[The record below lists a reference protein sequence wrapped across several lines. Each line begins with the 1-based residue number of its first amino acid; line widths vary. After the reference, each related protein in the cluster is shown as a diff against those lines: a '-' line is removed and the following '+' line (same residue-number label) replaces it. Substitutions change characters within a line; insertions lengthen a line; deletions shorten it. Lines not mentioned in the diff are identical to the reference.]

1 MKLITSTI
9 LAATFSAVMAGA
21 AIADCPGGTAGADM
35 NKTGAIAKDGTHAPM
50 ETPDAQ
56 AKAGDPT
63 AKDGKSMPLASEE
76 GGGDKNLATSQ
87 QDVEAQQKGDKT
99 AAAKAEDDKCKG

>member
-1 MKLITSTI
+1 MKLIASTI
-9 LAATFSAVMAGA
+9 LAATFSLMASA
-21 AIADCPGGTAGADM
+21 AMADCPGSTAGTDM

-56 AKAGDPT
+56 AQAGNPA
-63 AKDGKSMPLASEE
+63 AKDGKSMPLAGEE

-99 AAAKAEDDKCKG
+99 AAAKAEDNDCKS